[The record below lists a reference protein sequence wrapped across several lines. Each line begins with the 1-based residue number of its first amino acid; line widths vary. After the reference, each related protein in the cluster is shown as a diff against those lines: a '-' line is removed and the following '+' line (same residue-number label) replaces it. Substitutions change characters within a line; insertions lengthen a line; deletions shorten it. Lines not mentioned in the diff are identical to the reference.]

1 MSYQSSLIKHDFKDK
16 IIENFKIATAG
27 PKTRVQGPWLPL
39 HTATG
44 LVLLAVKE
52 GGEQLECVYHG
63 CPCSRQHRTPL
74 GLTVPCTPLLETL
87 YQHIQNLAIALRV
100 RQDRGCQ
107 HFLKREKLRQ
117 RGKCSTQNMT
127 EGKRQGWLS
136 NPSFQAL
143 GPAFP
148 RDVPNFPT
156 LSEAL
161 HITCLSR
168 RRGL

>member
-1 MSYQSSLIKHDFKDK
+1 MC
-16 IIENFKIATAG
+16 
-27 PKTRVQGPWLPL
+27 LPRL
-39 HTATG
+39 
-44 LVLLAVKE
+44 
-52 GGEQLECVYHG
+52 
-63 CPCSRQHRTPL
+63 PMFTPAQDPF
-74 GLTVPCTPLLETL
+74 GVLTVPCTPLLETL

-100 RQDRGCQ
+100 RQYRGCQ

-117 RGKCSTQNMT
+117 RGKCSTQNMI

-143 GPAFP
+143 GPALP

-156 LSEAL
+156 LLEAL